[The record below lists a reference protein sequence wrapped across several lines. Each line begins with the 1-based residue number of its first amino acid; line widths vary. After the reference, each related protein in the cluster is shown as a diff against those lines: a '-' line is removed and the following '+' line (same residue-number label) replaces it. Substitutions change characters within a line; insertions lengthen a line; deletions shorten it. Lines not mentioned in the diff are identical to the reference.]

1 MIHITSEIFLS
12 NSCWL
17 QSDTLFGIWPEAATE
32 RQQHPARPPS
42 SLVLFLNPG
51 EEGLTC
57 HHRFLWRLDHIS
69 ANNFHFLESACKP
82 LWRSQSL
89 HAYLG
94 PIWIFMPFTLS
105 QIFMFSLIFSS
116 PGALLNG
123 RCFKKCDTRHLSP
136 KGSDM
141 WWPWHTLWGC
151 VLCRATYK
159 APRFGNLTI
168 SSLLAYSCVMEDH
181 WEPSSTLVVHIQSHT
196 TSWAS
201 VRRSEAHCKF
211 GYLDLRLFCLTRFGN
226 VIWTT

>member
-1 MIHITSEIFLS
+1 MTWSSHRKAAA
-12 NSCWL
+12 SC
-17 QSDTLFGIWPEAATE
+17 EA
-32 RQQHPARPPS
+32 PS
-42 SLVLFLNPG
+42 SSVLFLNPG
-51 EEGLTC
+51 EWSLTC

-69 ANNFHFLESACKP
+69 ANNFHFLESASKP
-82 LWRSQSL
+82 LWRVTKLACISWTYLNIHAIYSVPSL
-89 HAYLG
+89 HV
-94 PIWIFMPFTLS
+94 FFD
-105 QIFMFSLIFSS
+105 FSS

-168 SSLLAYSCVMEDH
+168 SSLPAYSCVMEDDS
-181 WEPSSTLVVHIQSHT
+181 EPSYTLVVHIQSHT

-201 VRRSEAHCKF
+201 VRRSEVHCKF

-226 VIWTT
+226 VIWTA